1 MSGQHS
7 GKRKKLSSPS
17 SNEDIFKSMIEHDF
31 QGGKNLMCFSAFYI
45 KVTIWQ
51 SQSNLGHVSENIK
64 PKHL

>member
-1 MSGQHS
+1 MSCVLVRERNS
-7 GKRKKLSSPS
+7 LRTPS
-17 SNEDIFKSMIEHDF
+17 NNEDIFKSMIEHNF

-64 PKHL
+64 SKHL